1 MKKLKIKSLMS
12 MNQQNLNHKVNNMD
26 FKQYQ
31 ERAMGTA
38 IYPGKGTMIGLVYV
52 SLGLGEVGEVQGK
65 VKKIIRDDSGLVTE
79 EKRDAISKELGD
91 VLWYVAGMCH
101 ELGLDMEK
109 IAQANIDKLED
120 RQRRNVLKGSGDNR

>member
-1 MKKLKIKSLMS
+1 MS